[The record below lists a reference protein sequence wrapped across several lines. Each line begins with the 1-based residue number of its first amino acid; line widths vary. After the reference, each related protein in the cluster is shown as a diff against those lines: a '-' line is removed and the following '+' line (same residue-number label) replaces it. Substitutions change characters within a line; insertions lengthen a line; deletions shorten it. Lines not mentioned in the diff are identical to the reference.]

1 MSTGLTTNTSTPP
14 DWMKTSSAPA
24 LGLTVNK
31 PTHLILVQ
39 DKRPKDVECPKGTE
53 SGDILTEHGQNLGK
67 TFTCVILGTTDYYIR
82 LSSKKRGDP
91 EDGKLIWKANKDE
104 MSPEQRKETVWQK
117 DPSTGKNFRLADYR
131 IDFLC
136 VEVGGPGFS
145 TIDPRGLGP
154 VVIGAKG
161 MSVNPTEKFIAAIN
175 AKESVGYKALGLVCE
190 FTSKV
195 VSDNAVQ
202 AWHPKIVGVIGD
214 KATFEKLLMAQT
226 ALRGAAKA
234 AATAPTAEQA
244 EYATS
249 TKDAEEDVPF

>member
-1 MSTGLTTNTSTPP
+1 MSNSTGLTTNTSTPP
-14 DWMKTSSAPA
+14 DWMKTSSAPT

-39 DKRPKDVECPKGTE
+39 DKRPKDIDIPKGTE

-67 TFTCVILGTTDYYIR
+67 TFTCVILGTTDYFIR
-82 LSSKKRGDP
+82 LSNKKRGDA

-104 MSPEQRKETVWQK
+104 MTAEQRKDTVWQK
-117 DPSTGKNFRLADYR
+117 GPDGKNFRLADYR

-136 VEVGGPGFS
+136 VEVDPTG
-145 TIDPRGLGP
+145 TKIDPRGLGP

-161 MSVNPTEKFIAAIN
+161 MSINPTEKFIAAIN
-175 AKESVGYKALGLVCE
+175 AKEAVGYKALGLVCE
-190 FTSKV
+190 FSSKV

-214 KATFEKLLMAQT
+214 KATFEKLLVAQT
-226 ALRGAAKA
+226 ALRGAAAAVKA
-234 AATAPTAEQA
+234 PTPEQADYATAL
-244 EYATS
+244 
-249 TKDAEEDVPF
+249 KEDPPF

>member
-91 EDGKLIWKANKDE
+91 EDGKLLWKANKDE
-104 MSPEQRKETVWQK
+104 MTAEQRKETVWQK
-117 DPSTGKNFRLADYR
+117 GPDGKNFRLADYR

-136 VEVGGPGFS
+136 VEVGGANFS

-175 AKESVGYKALGLVCE
+175 AKEAVGYKALGLVCE
-190 FTSKV
+190 FSSKV

-214 KATFEKLLMAQT
+214 QATFEKLLTAQT
-226 ALRGAAKA
+226 ALRGAAAAKA
-234 AATAPTAEQA
+234 PETVSTPDA
-244 EYATS
+244 YATS
-249 TKDAEEDVPF
+249 VKETEEDLPF